1 MMSGAGAV
9 GGPKEEAPLAAS
21 SKKKITINSGHLETE
36 TIVEGCSQFMMFLKQ
51 LKRLSR
57 FHLHLDAQFAIAGLK
72 RGMNEFLKEDK
83 HVETEK
89 SFLLTG
95 AIPKHKLVKTTRND
109 KKDQGKIVTDT
120 SIESNSP
127 DDKLSVSSES
137 GSSSTQSDRSYR
149 KHKAKIAKTKKPHKK
164 GNADHRR
171 NKGGWHSVQNKR
183 IPKLEKYCEDSG
195 QNLEKY
201 LV

>member
-1 MMSGAGAV
+1 M
-9 GGPKEEAPLAAS
+9 
-21 SKKKITINSGHLETE
+21 
-36 TIVEGCSQFMMFLKQ
+36 
-51 LKRLSR
+51 
-57 FHLHLDAQFAIAGLK
+57 
-72 RGMNEFLKEDK
+72 
-83 HVETEK
+83 ETEK
-89 SFLLTG
+89 KPLLLTS

-109 KKDQGKIVTDT
+109 KRDQGKIVTET
-120 SIESNSP
+120 GIESNSP
-127 DDKLSVSSES
+127 DDKSSVSSES
-137 GSSSTQSDRSYR
+137 GSSSTQSDSYR
-149 KHKAKIAKTKKPHKK
+149 RHKKKIAKTKKPHRK